1 MSGSTAAPDQ
11 LDERLVRTSPLRKL
25 LGRPELGSVVGAAA
39 VFLFFAIVADSF
51 LQASSFGTV
60 LYAASVLGIMAAP
73 VALLMI
79 GGEFDLSAGVMVTSS
94 ALISS
99 MFSYQMTA
107 NVWVGVF
114 VSLLVTLAIGAFNGF
129 MLTRTKL
136 PSFII
141 TLGTFL
147 MLTGLNLG
155 FTKLISGTV
164 STKAIG
170 DMEGF
175 ESARVLFASTLTL
188 GGVEFK
194 VTILWWAA
202 LVGIATWI
210 LLRTRFGNWIFAVG
224 GEADAARAVGVPVI
238 RTKIGLYLGVAFA
251 AWISGQHLLFSYD
264 VVQSGEGVG
273 NELTYI
279 IAAVIGGCL
288 ITGGYGSAI
297 GSAVGAF
304 IFGMTSKGIVY
315 AEWNPDWFKF
325 FLGAMLLLATLLNA
339 WVRKRAGGDN
349 SSGNGRVRR
358 QSAGRRWLEPDAH
371 YLLDR
376 VKRQHPRH
384 HRAASSPNWP
394 ARAMRC
400 ASSVL
405 QDIGQWLGVGIANL
419 AAALDPSCFVIG
431 GGVSAADDLLIGP
444 ARDAFKRSPHRPR
457 LPPRGPGI
465 AKAQLG
471 PEAGMVGAAD
481 LARLVARRF
490 RRANRRRVERYE
502 RYAQIYDQAAST
514 IRNTRSTRTVD

>member
-1 MSGSTAAPDQ
+1 MSATDSATDIAE
-11 LDERLVRTSPLRKL
+11 DERLLRRSVWRKII
-25 LGRPELGSVVGAAA
+25 GRPELGSVVGAGA
-39 VFLFFAIVADSF
+39 VFLFFSVVAGSF
-51 LQASSFGTV
+51 LQPSSLSTV
-60 LYAASVLGIMAAP
+60 LYAASTIGIMAVP

-79 GGEFDLSAGVMVTSS
+79 GGEFDLSAGVLVTTS
-94 ALISS
+94 ALVSS

-107 NVWVGVF
+107 NVWVGVG

-164 STKAIG
+164 STKSIA

-175 ESARVLFASTLTL
+175 ESAKKLFASQLTVGSVDL
-188 GGVEFK
+188 K
-194 VTILWWAA
+194 VTILWWFA
-202 LVGIATWI
+202 LVAVATWI

-224 GEADAARAVGVPVI
+224 GEADAARAVGVPVFK
-238 RTKIGLYLGVAFA
+238 TKIGLYMGVAFA
-251 AWISGQHLLFSYD
+251 AWVSGQHLLFSFD

-273 NELTYI
+273 NELIYI

-339 WVRKRAGGDN
+339 WVRKRA
-349 SSGNGRVRR
+349 
-358 QSAGRRWLEPDAH
+358 
-371 YLLDR
+371 
-376 VKRQHPRH
+376 
-384 HRAASSPNWP
+384 
-394 ARAMRC
+394 
-400 ASSVL
+400 
-405 QDIGQWLGVGIANL
+405 
-419 AAALDPSCFVIG
+419 
-431 GGVSAADDLLIGP
+431 
-444 ARDAFKRSPHRPR
+444 
-457 LPPRGPGI
+457 
-465 AKAQLG
+465 
-471 PEAGMVGAAD
+471 EATA
-481 LARLVARRF
+481 
-490 RRANRRRVERYE
+490 
-502 RYAQIYDQAAST
+502 
-514 IRNTRSTRTVD
+514 